1 MLEILKV
8 ILLGIVEGITE
19 WLPISST
26 GHLILVDEF
35 IKLGASEAFK
45 EMFNV
50 VIQLGAIMAVV
61 VLYFNKLNP
70 FSKKKSRKQKVHTIQ
85 LWMKVVV
92 ACIPAAVLGLL
103 FDDWMEEHFHNYVV
117 VSLMLV
123 LYGVLFIVVENWNKK
138 NTPAVTKLSELSY
151 KTALII
157 GVFQV
162 LSLIPGTSRSG
173 STILGAL
180 LIGVS
185 RYVAAEFTFFLAI
198 PVMFGASGLKILK
211 FVMEG
216 GGFTG
221 MEAAMLI
228 VGCVTA
234 FFVSVFA
241 IKFLMGY
248 IKKNDFKVFGYYRI
262 ILGILVLVYFLIG
275 VIFA

>member
-1 MLEILKV
+1 MLEMLKV

-35 IKLGASEAFK
+35 IKLGASDAFK

-70 FSKKKSRKQKVHTIQ
+70 FSKKKSTEERKDTIQ
-85 LWMKVVV
+85 LWLKVVV
-92 ACIPAAVLGLL
+92 ACLPAAVLGLL
-103 FDDWMEEHFHNYVV
+103 FDDWMDEHLHNHVV
-117 VSLMLV
+117 VSLMLII
-123 LYGVLFIVVENWNKK
+123 YGILFIVVEIWNKSK
-138 NTPAVTKLSELSY
+138 TAKVTELASLSY

-157 GVFQV
+157 GAFQV

-173 STILGAL
+173 ATIIGAL

-198 PVMFGASGLKILK
+198 PVMFGASGLKMLK
-211 FVMEG
+211 FLADG
-216 GGFTG
+216 GGFTA
-221 MEAAMLI
+221 MEAGMLL
-228 VGCVTA
+228 VGCLVA
-234 FFVSVFA
+234 FGVSVFA

-248 IKKNDFKVFGYYRI
+248 IKKNDFKAFGYYRI
-262 ILGILVLVYFLIG
+262 ALGVMVLAYFLISNLL
-275 VIFA
+275 A